1 MDLIHPHDAGA
12 VCEALR
18 EASAAGTRVL
28 PVGGR
33 QHLDKGNPCEVDAEL
48 WTTLLDG
55 IEAYDP
61 AEMLV
66 VVRAGTRVGDLR
78 SELEANGQEWP
89 VDLPDDATVGGA
101 IAAGVATPRQLRVGM
116 LRDTVVEME
125 VATGDGRLVKTGART
140 VKNVTGFDVHRLLTG
155 SLGTLGVIT
164 QVALK
169 LRPLPKRRM
178 TLVTTEGGLELATRL
193 LKEVPLPTAVVAERH
208 RIVLRLEGWPE
219 EVEEQTATARKIVAC
234 DEDEV
239 FSFSEPIYPDAP
251 IVVEVAVPPSRLAAA
266 IEGRTSWRALMGIGL
281 AWVPVMDAE
290 DLASLRT
297 KVAATGGISPVIRGP
312 GGLGEAK
319 IPAPDVQRRI
329 KAALDPATILAP
341 GRAWLPD

>member
-18 EASAAGTRVL
+18 EASATGTRVL

-33 QHLDKGNPCEVDAEL
+33 QHLDKGNPSDVDAEL

-78 SELEANGQEWP
+78 RELEANGQEWP
-89 VDLPDDATVGGA
+89 VDVADDATVGGA

-125 VATGDGRLVKTGART
+125 VATGEGRLVKSGART

-169 LRPLPKRRM
+169 LRPLPKHRR
-178 TLVTTEGGLELATRL
+178 TLVTTEGGIALGNQL
-193 LKEVPLPTAVVAERH
+193 LNEVPLPTAVVAEEH

-219 EVEEQTATARKIVAC
+219 EVEEQTAVAKKIVAC
-234 DEDEV
+234 DEVDTP
-239 FSFSEPIYPDAP
+239 FPEPIYPDAP
-251 IVVEVAVPPSRLAAA
+251 IVVEVAGPPSHLAAA
-266 IEGRTSWRALMGIGL
+266 VEGRSSWRALMGIGI
-281 AWVPVMDAE
+281 AWVPVTDAE

-297 KVAATGGISPVIRGP
+297 KIEAARSIAPVIRGP
-312 GGLGEAK
+312 GGLGGAAV
-319 IPAPDVQRRI
+319 PAPDVQRRI
-329 KAALDPATILAP
+329 KAALDPANILAP
-341 GRAWLPD
+341 GRAWLAD

>member
-33 QHLDKGNPCEVDAEL
+33 QHLDKGNPCEIDAEL

-78 SELEANGQEWP
+78 RELEANGQEWP
-89 VDLPDDATVGGA
+89 VDVADDATVGGA

-125 VATGDGRLVKTGART
+125 VATGDGRLVKSGART

-169 LRPLPKRRM
+169 LRPIPRQRR
-178 TLVTTEGGLELATRL
+178 TLVTSEGGPALGNQL
-193 LKEVPLPTAVVAERH
+193 LHGVPLPTAVVAEEH
-208 RIVLRLEGWPE
+208 RVAVRLEGWPE
-219 EVEEQTATARKIVAC
+219 EVEEQTAAARKIVAC
-234 DEDEV
+234 EELDAP
-239 FSFSEPIYPDAP
+239 FPEPIFPDSP
-251 IVVEVAVPPSRLAAA
+251 IVVEVAVPPSRLEAAL
-266 IEGRTSWRALMGIGL
+266 EGRTSWRALMGIGL
-281 AWVPVMDAE
+281 AWVPVMDAD
-290 DLASLRT
+290 DLASLREAVKT
-297 KVAATGGISPVIRGP
+297 ERGIAPVIRGP
-312 GGLGEAK
+312 GGLGAAPV
-319 IPAPDVQRRI
+319 PAPDVQRRI
-329 KAALDPATILAP
+329 KAALDPAGILAP
-341 GRAWLPD
+341 RRAWI

>member
-18 EASAAGTRVL
+18 DASATGTRVL

-33 QHLDKGNPCEVDAEL
+33 QHLDKGNPSDIDAEL

-78 SELEANGQEWP
+78 RELEANGQEWP
-89 VDLPDDATVGGA
+89 VDVPDDATVGGV
-101 IAAGVATPRQLRVGM
+101 IAAGVATARQLRVGM

-125 VATGDGRLVKTGART
+125 VATGDGRLVKSGART

-169 LRPLPKRRM
+169 LRPIPKRRT
-178 TLVTTEGGLELATRL
+178 TLVSTDGGLDLATRL
-193 LKEVPLPTAVVAERH
+193 SKEVPLPTAVVAEQQ

-219 EVEEQTATARKIVAC
+219 EVEEQTTAARKIVAC
-234 DEDEV
+234 EELDEP
-239 FSFSEPIYPDAP
+239 FPEPIFPNAP

-266 IEGRTSWRALMGIGL
+266 VEGRTSWRALMGIGL
-281 AWVPVMDAE
+281 AWVPVNDAE

-297 KVAATGGISPVIRGP
+297 KIGTTGIAPVIRGP
-312 GGLGEAK
+312 GGLGDAAV
-319 IPAPDVQRRI
+319 PAPDVQRRI
-329 KAALDPATILAP
+329 KAALDPANILAP
-341 GRAWLPD
+341 GRAWLAD

>member
-18 EASAAGTRVL
+18 EASATGTRVL

-33 QHLDKGNPCEVDAEL
+33 QHLDKGNPSEVDAEL

-66 VVRAGTRVGDLR
+66 VVRAGTRAGDLR
-78 SELEANGQEWP
+78 RDLAAQGQEWP
-89 VDLPDDATVGGA
+89 VDVPEDATVGGA

-125 VATGDGRLVKTGART
+125 VVTGDGRLVKSGART

-164 QVALK
+164 HVALK
-169 LRPLPKRRM
+169 LRPLPKRGT
-178 TLVTTEGGLELATRL
+178 TLVTTDGGLELATRL
-193 LKEVPLPTAVVAERH
+193 LKEVPLPTAVLAEEH
-208 RIVLRLEGWPE
+208 RIVVRLEGWPE
-219 EVEEQTATARKIVAC
+219 EVDEQTVAARKIVTC
-234 DEDEV
+234 DEVETP
-239 FSFSEPIYPDAP
+239 FPEPNFPDSP
-251 IVVEVAVPPSRLAAA
+251 IVVEVAVPPSQLAAA
-266 IEGRTSWRALMGIGL
+266 VEGRTSWRALVGIGL
-281 AWVPVMDAE
+281 AWVPVTDAD

-297 KVAATGGISPVIRGP
+297 RIERGIAPVIRGP
-312 GGLGEAK
+312 GGLGDTPV
-319 IPAPDVQRRI
+319 PAPDVQRRI
-329 KAALDPATILAP
+329 KQALDPARILAP
-341 GRAWLPD
+341 GRGWLAD